1 MLVQAIDFTPTKYT
15 SDSSNKAVDF
25 SLAAEKTVDA
35 VVHVISTTISKTPTT
50 MMEYIRGNGR
60 PTLQQG
66 SGSGVIISP
75 DGYIITN
82 NHVIDN
88 ASQLEV
94 TLNDNTKYTASV
106 DRHRP
111 KNRYCT
117 TKNRVRQSIPL
128 HCF

>member
-1 MLVQAIDFTPTKYT
+1 MKQTIKLFSVALVAGAVSVGGYKILESKTETNLAKASTVVQPIKLTPTNYT
-15 SDSSNKAVDF
+15 SNSPSTTVDF

-75 DGYIITN
+75 DAVSYT
-82 NHVIDN
+82 H
-88 ASQLEV
+88 L
-94 TLNDNTKYTASV
+94 TLPTKRIV
-106 DRHRP
+106 
-111 KNRYCT
+111 
-117 TKNRVRQSIPL
+117 
-128 HCF
+128 